1 MRSTEARH
9 ACDQGDELDH
19 YTWTQF
25 DAREGGIQV
34 LKDSKNNV
42 QVTTELLMVDGG
54 EHGGSWAARIKGKP
68 IIEGIIFHARPR
80 PLRPHHCVSYRETL
94 TYFFYLLRWSGR
106 NGRSRLGNR

>member
-1 MRSTEARH
+1 MCSTEARH
-9 ACDQGDELDH
+9 ACDQGDELDQ

-34 LKDSKNNV
+34 LKDSNNNV

-54 EHGGSWAARIKGKP
+54 ENGGSWAARIKGKP

-80 PLRPHHCVSYRETL
+80 RLRPHHCVLYRETL
-94 TYFFYLLRWSGR
+94 THFFYLLRWFGR